1 MNAKKIFFTFLF
13 ILYLTSTVFSQ
24 PLSPKTK
31 SLYEKVTALTYT
43 NKYDSAQSVALDFIG
58 QKDLSKL
65 ESFYG
70 HFMLGDILKSSGQT
84 NKAIKI
90 LLASRTFLD
99 NLPDKP
105 LYESLVYGNVAE
117 CYFNSKEYKN
127 AKEYSL
133 LSLKTKPDSSVR
145 SGGHAV
151 NYMILGYHDYL
162 EKKYSSAMDYYNT
175 AIKEYTSL
183 GERCELPL
191 CYMKIAKIYDAM
203 GSLPLAEEQINKS
216 IAISDTCKIDSYNLL
231 SKRTLFEIYRE
242 HKDYKKAL
250 ASLLEIN
257 DLVDKI
263 GFVKQSRLVSEME
276 IKYETKLALDENEN
290 LKKINQKNNQIVAQ
304 QKIVLFI
311 ATFAILT
318 LTVFS
323 FLLIRLSRQ
332 RKKAKEKLALSNL
345 ELEHKIAERTENLKE
360 ANEKINEHAGLL
372 EFQNTQLKDFCNI
385 ISHNLRAP
393 LVNLS
398 MLTNFIEK
406 STDIKEQKQYIE
418 KLKPVINNL
427 NETFSELVE
436 SLQVKQD
443 TEIKSEKQVLKD
455 CLQRTLDGLAG
466 EINKSHAVIETN
478 FEEAPVIKFPSKYLA
493 SIFHNLV
500 SNSLKYKSPQRD
512 PVIKLQTKKVR
523 GNIVLS
529 VTDNGLGIDMGRN
542 KDKLFKIR
550 KIFHHHPDAKGFGLY
565 LTKTQVEAM
574 NGKIWAEST
583 PGEGSTFFVEFK
595 NQN

>member
-183 GERCELPL
+183 GERC
-191 CYMKIAKIYDAM
+191 
-203 GSLPLAEEQINKS
+203 
-216 IAISDTCKIDSYNLL
+216 
-231 SKRTLFEIYRE
+231 
-242 HKDYKKAL
+242 
-250 ASLLEIN
+250 
-257 DLVDKI
+257 
-263 GFVKQSRLVSEME
+263 
-276 IKYETKLALDENEN
+276 
-290 LKKINQKNNQIVAQ
+290 
-304 QKIVLFI
+304 
-311 ATFAILT
+311 
-318 LTVFS
+318 
-323 FLLIRLSRQ
+323 
-332 RKKAKEKLALSNL
+332 
-345 ELEHKIAERTENLKE
+345 
-360 ANEKINEHAGLL
+360 
-372 EFQNTQLKDFCNI
+372 
-385 ISHNLRAP
+385 
-393 LVNLS
+393 
-398 MLTNFIEK
+398 
-406 STDIKEQKQYIE
+406 
-418 KLKPVINNL
+418 
-427 NETFSELVE
+427 
-436 SLQVKQD
+436 
-443 TEIKSEKQVLKD
+443 
-455 CLQRTLDGLAG
+455 
-466 EINKSHAVIETN
+466 
-478 FEEAPVIKFPSKYLA
+478 
-493 SIFHNLV
+493 
-500 SNSLKYKSPQRD
+500 
-512 PVIKLQTKKVR
+512 
-523 GNIVLS
+523 
-529 VTDNGLGIDMGRN
+529 
-542 KDKLFKIR
+542 
-550 KIFHHHPDAKGFGLY
+550 
-565 LTKTQVEAM
+565 
-574 NGKIWAEST
+574 
-583 PGEGSTFFVEFK
+583 
-595 NQN
+595 